1 MFQVGDVIGSYTI
14 LAHLRTGGMASLYL
28 ARRTGAAGFARLVA
42 IKVVH
47 PRLSEDSGLIR
58 MFVDE
63 AKLTARIEHPN
74 VVHVEELGESEGT
87 YYLVMEYVHGCSL
100 AQLMRSL
107 GRSKR
112 RLSPLVAVAICA
124 RVAEGLHAAHET
136 TGDDGQLLNIVHRDV
151 SPQNILLSHRGH
163 VKLIDFGIAK
173 AKLDRGET
181 NTKSL
186 KGKVRYMAPEQATTG
201 RVDRRTD
208 LYALGIVLWELLT
221 MRRLFSGRT
230 EFEILMQVRKPR
242 VVPPSRYATEI
253 PAELDAVVMRALST
267 SPDERF
273 ANAKELRRQLVRALP
288 RAAGIDSAHLAD
300 LLVNVVG
307 DALDQERHELPQ
319 DVSRVLRAEQQ
330 RVVGLEKQERE
341 KSAEQPLDE
350 PAVAAANGVVDAYT
364 LHSGELQY
372 EDESPSDGRDI
383 DDDTEDSGEAAPTER
398 AQRPPA
404 EAFAPRTAIP
414 IQTPDPSRRP
424 IVAPQVTTAPEDD
437 DEDDSPTD
445 VSDEAPVIKSPLP
458 PPLVTPAAVI
468 ARPPID
474 PANDPFRS
482 PDPITP
488 EPRPQDRS
496 LLGYGV
502 ALGASMAIGVALAL
516 WAPSC
521 EREAATA
528 VPTSPTPET
537 LPVAAPAALD
547 PALAAPPPAPV
558 VVTPSEPSQERPVVA
573 PRPRTATTITPPR
586 PRDEAITPPPVEPPP
601 PRETTIVGG
610 VPIARDLQ

>member
-1 MFQVGDVIGSYTI
+1 M
-14 LAHLRTGGMASLYL
+14 
-28 ARRTGAAGFARLVA
+28 
-42 IKVVH
+42 H

-350 PAVAAANGVVDAYT
+350 PAVAAAPGVVDAYT

-372 EDESPSDGRDI
+372 EDESPEDGRAI
-383 DDDTEDSGEAAPTER
+383 GDDAEDSGEAAPTER

-404 EAFAPRTAIP
+404 EALAPRTAIP
-414 IQTPDPSRRP
+414 VATPDPSRRP

-437 DEDDSPTD
+437 DDDSPTD

-458 PPLVTPAAVI
+458 PPLVTPAAVV
-468 ARPPID
+468 ARPTID

-482 PDPITP
+482 PDPITT

-496 LLGYGV
+496 LVGYGV

-521 EREAATA
+521 ERDAATA
-528 VPTSPTPET
+528 VPTTPAPTITT
-537 LPVAAPAALD
+537 LPVAAPAALAAPEPTPVAVTPSD
-547 PALAAPPPAPV
+547 PAPQRP
-558 VVTPSEPSQERPVVA
+558 VVTPRPGVA
-573 PRPRTATTITPPR
+573 RPRTATTIAPPR
-586 PRDEAITPPPVEPPP
+586 PREEAITPPPAEPAPA
-601 PRETTIVGG
+601 RETSIVGG